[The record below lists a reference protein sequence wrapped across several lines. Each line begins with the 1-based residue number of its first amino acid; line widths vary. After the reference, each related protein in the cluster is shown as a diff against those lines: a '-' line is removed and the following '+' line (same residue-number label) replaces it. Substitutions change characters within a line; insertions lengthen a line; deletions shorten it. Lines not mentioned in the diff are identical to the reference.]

1 MRDRAARLEK
11 VMEDTSRQ
19 SNGNG
24 IDVIDMVESGEQDET
39 GVKTQNN
46 EISKSTVAIDTTAEN
61 ANLSTF
67 TNLHETVGDF
77 NDKHNNVSQY
87 TNQPNESE
95 VAIDERRDYTEEQ
108 CLPEYNRLCKPVL
121 IEWGKT
127 DNGSPISI
135 QTSSIINAYDE
146 IISWKNN
153 VFLLPYGKIGREFID
168 QLSMHIN
175 QWNNKSDKQHIAL
188 KAFFVLLAV
197 GLQKPGPKS
206 KAKDHKEFFKKRLAS
221 WKSGEIDKLLHEGR
235 VIQSRIGKGRK
246 SEPQNKAKIFA
257 KLVMEGQIN

>member
-1 MRDRAARLEK
+1 
-11 VMEDTSRQ
+11 MEDTSRQ

-67 TNLHETVGDF
+67 TNLHETVGNF

-87 TNQPNESE
+87 TSLPNESE
-95 VAIDERRDYTEEQ
+95 VAIDERKDYTEEQ

-127 DNGSPISI
+127 IVRLSD
-135 QTSSIINAYDE
+135 IN
-146 IISWKNN
+146 SN
-153 VFLLPYGKIGREFID
+153 VFDYKC
-168 QLSMHIN
+168 
-175 QWNNKSDKQHIAL
+175 
-188 KAFFVLLAV
+188 V
-197 GLQKPGPKS
+197 
-206 KAKDHKEFFKKRLAS
+206 
-221 WKSGEIDKLLHEGR
+221 
-235 VIQSRIGKGRK
+235 
-246 SEPQNKAKIFA
+246 
-257 KLVMEGQIN
+257 